1 MFGSG
6 IIIMVFLIVSSL
18 FVRGGGPR
26 EADSMKIHTGEG

>member
-26 EADSMKIHTGEG
+26 EADSMQSHTGEG